1 MRKAKTNLQS
11 TPSDPKSKTSLQT
24 KIDEHKQDEKLQ
36 TKHRYLLN
44 SLLDNLPE
52 HIYFKDTESRFFK
65 ISLSLAKQFGLKD
78 PSEAVGKTDYDF
90 FSINHAQQAYENEK
104 EIIRTGKTLSIEEKE
119 TWSDHP
125 DTWVLTTKMPLY
137 DEKEKIIG
145 TFGIS
150 RDITDRKIAE
160 ENLRL
165 KSKSLQKQIQEINL
179 LHDQLRDLASRDAL
193 TGLSNRRMMNT
204 ILDQQFT
211 LCQQFEQMFSIVII
225 DIDHFKNI
233 NDKYGHQVGDAL
245 LEEFGKCILASTRA
259 DDFSGRYGGDEI
271 LMAFQKMTVQQTL
284 KKVEILQKKLGAIFI
299 LSENHRIS
307 TTVSIGIAAYP
318 MHGNSV
324 KKLINRAD
332 EALYIAKEKG
342 RNQVVLASE
351 EKYSQET

>member
-1 MRKAKTNLQS
+1 MRNPKTNFQS
-11 TPSDPKSKTSLQT
+11 TPSDPKNKTTLQT

-36 TKHRYLLN
+36 PNDRYLLN

-52 HIYFKDTESRFFK
+52 YIYFKDTESRFFR
-65 ISLSLAKQFGLKD
+65 ISSSLAKQFGLKD
-78 PSEAVGKTDYDF
+78 PSEAIGKTDYDF
-90 FSINHAQQAYENEK
+90 FSADQARQAYVEEK
-104 EIIRTGKTLSIEEKE
+104 EIMRTGRTLRIEEKE
-119 TWSDHP
+119 TWSNHP

-137 DEKEKIIG
+137 DEKENIIG

-150 RDITDRKIAE
+150 IDVTGRKIAE

-165 KSKSLQKQIQEINL
+165 KSKSLQKHIQEINL
-179 LHDQLRDLASRDAL
+179 LHDQLRDQASRDTL
-193 TGLSNRRMMNT
+193 TGLYNRRLMDT
-204 ILDQQFT
+204 ILARQFT
-211 LCQQFEQMFSIVII
+211 LCQQFEQTFSIVII

-233 NDKYGHQVGDAL
+233 NDKYGHQVGDAI

-259 DDFSGRYGGDEI
+259 DDFSGRLGGDEI

-284 KKVEILQKKLGAIFI
+284 IKAEILRKKLGAIFV
-299 LSENHRIS
+299 LGENHRIA

-324 KKLINRAD
+324 NELISRAD

-342 RNQVVLASE
+342 RNQVVVASE
-351 EKYSQET
+351 VKSTQES